1 MIGCHGRDSSSS
13 LMCGYSGNG
22 GVRCCDQTVGIG
34 GGYRRCRTGR
44 DRGGEAAV
52 VVVITGGWRPL
63 PSFAVVA
70 VALG

>member
-1 MIGCHGRDSSSS
+1 MRRGHVPRGSSS
-13 LMCGYSGNG
+13 LMCRYSGNG
-22 GVRCCDQTVGIG
+22 GVRCRDQTVGIG
-34 GGYRRCRTGR
+34 GGYRRRRTGR